1 MNDQIE
7 NYELDMNNIPAHIAF
22 IMDGNGRWA
31 KKRMM
36 PRTYGHNEGTKTIR
50 KIALEANRLGVKA
63 MTVYAFSTESFLVLK
78 KKYNLYLNYPK
89 NFLNFI

>member
-7 NYELDMNNIPAHIAF
+7 NYELDMNNIPVHIAF

-50 KIALEANRLGVKA
+50 KVCFRG
-63 MTVYAFSTESFLVLK
+63 
-78 KKYNLYLNYPK
+78 
-89 NFLNFI
+89 

>member
-31 KKRMM
+31 K
-36 PRTYGHNEGTKTIR
+36 NENDAK
-50 KIALEANRLGVKA
+50 
-63 MTVYAFSTESFLVLK
+63 
-78 KKYNLYLNYPK
+78 NLWP
-89 NFLNFI
+89 

>member
-31 KKRMM
+31 KENDA
-36 PRTYGHNEGTKTIR
+36 RTYGHNEGTKTIR

-63 MTVYAFSTESFLVLK
+63 MTVYAFLQKIFSS
-78 KKYNLYLNYPK
+78 
-89 NFLNFI
+89 

>member
-36 PRTYGHNEGTKTIR
+36 PRTYGHNEGIINSSAVTNSYPCFSIISTICN
-50 KIALEANRLGVKA
+50 AA
-63 MTVYAFSTESFLVLK
+63 SSDS
-78 KKYNLYLNYPK
+78 P
-89 NFLNFI
+89 